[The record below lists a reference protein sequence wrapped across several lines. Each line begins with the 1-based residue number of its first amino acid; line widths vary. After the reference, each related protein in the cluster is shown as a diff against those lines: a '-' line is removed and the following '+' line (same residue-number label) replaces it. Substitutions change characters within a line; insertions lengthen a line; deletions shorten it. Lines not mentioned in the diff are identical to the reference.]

1 MNELLKI
8 KNPKIIKLIEFLK
21 NKIKG
26 TSYEK
31 HVFLVGGCVRDAILG
46 RDCEDVDVV
55 VDILNGEVGLSNW
68 LTIDDESYMKDANP
82 AIFPTYGTAS
92 FYLLNQEDFKDIEI
106 QCVHTCRLQEKGSKL
121 AFGTVEEDALKR
133 DLTINALYY
142 NISTDEILDPTHM
155 GLNDIKNHILRTPSD
170 SVLKDDPCRIL
181 RIIRFSNLLNWGI
194 EKNTWMS
201 MIRNSYEVLKV
212 PQSRITNELNK
223 ILITDSPSKAIIRML
238 CCNNLLNYVLPGVS
252 YQQHIWQSK
261 FPKETVLE
269 HTLKVL
275 DAVEPKIENRLAAL
289 FHDVGKILTYKKG
302 YANHAS
308 EGATFTQKMM
318 GYLKYP
324 KPVIKDVVTAI
335 SLHEV
340 FSMYKDKQIPSKKLL
355 RKFRNYVGNN
365 YDLTMDL
372 IDANNKTQ
380 YYGKKLNQ
388 VMLIKEAIRTIE
400 IKEKKNLTTIKLPV
414 NGNDIKDY
422 FKIKSGPTVGKA
434 LKIIKD
440 AYFENPDITK
450 EQCFELISKNI
461 K

>member
-1 MNELLKI
+1 MSKI
-8 KNPKIIKLIEFLK
+8 
-21 NKIKG
+21 
-26 TSYEK
+26 
-31 HVFLVGGCVRDAILG
+31 
-46 RDCEDVDVV
+46 
-55 VDILNGEVGLSNW
+55 
-68 LTIDDESYMKDANP
+68 
-82 AIFPTYGTAS
+82 
-92 FYLLNQEDFKDIEI
+92 
-106 QCVHTCRLQEKGSKL
+106 
-121 AFGTVEEDALKR
+121 
-133 DLTINALYY
+133 
-142 NISTDEILDPTHM
+142 DEIYREDP
-155 GLNDIKNHILRTPSD
+155 IKILRT
-170 SVLKDDPCRIL
+170 
-181 RIIRFSNLLNWGI
+181 IRFSSQLGWGI

-223 ILITDSPSKAIIRML
+223 ILITDKPSNAIIRML

-252 YQQHIWQSK
+252 YQQHIWQTK
-261 FPKETVLE
+261 FPEETVLE
-269 HTLKVL
+269 HTLNVL
-275 DAVEPKIENRLAAL
+275 DAVEPKVENRLAAL

-372 IDANNKTQ
+372 IDANNKAQ

-388 VMLIKEAIRTIE
+388 VMLIKKAIRTIE

-414 NGNDIKDY
+414 NGNYIKEC
-422 FKIKSGPTVGKA
+422 FKIKSGLTIEKA
-434 LKIIKD
+434 HKIVK
-440 AYFENPDITK
+440 
-450 EQCFELISKNI
+450 
-461 K
+461 

>member
-1 MNELLKI
+1 MSKI
-8 KNPKIIKLIEFLK
+8 
-21 NKIKG
+21 
-26 TSYEK
+26 
-31 HVFLVGGCVRDAILG
+31 
-46 RDCEDVDVV
+46 
-55 VDILNGEVGLSNW
+55 
-68 LTIDDESYMKDANP
+68 
-82 AIFPTYGTAS
+82 
-92 FYLLNQEDFKDIEI
+92 
-106 QCVHTCRLQEKGSKL
+106 
-121 AFGTVEEDALKR
+121 
-133 DLTINALYY
+133 
-142 NISTDEILDPTHM
+142 DEIYRQDP
-155 GLNDIKNHILRTPSD
+155 IKILRT
-170 SVLKDDPCRIL
+170 
-181 RIIRFSNLLNWGI
+181 IRFSSQLDWGI

-223 ILITDSPSKAIIRML
+223 ILITDKPSKAIIRML
-238 CCNNLLNYVLPGVS
+238 CCNNLLDYVLPAIS
-252 YQQHIWQSK
+252 ALQHIYQTK
-261 FPKETVLE
+261 YPKETVLE

-275 DAVEPKIENRLAAL
+275 DSVEPNIENRLAAL
-289 FHDVGKILTYKKG
+289 FHDIGKILTYKKG

-308 EGATFTQKMM
+308 EGATFVQKMM

-340 FSMYKDKQIPSKKLL
+340 FSMYKDKEIPSKKLL
-355 RKFRNYVGNN
+355 RKFRNYVGSN
-365 YDLTMDL
+365 YNLTMDL
-372 IDANNKTQ
+372 IDANNKAQ

-434 LKIIKD
+434 LKIVKD